1 MRACRQSSL
10 RDSTLI
16 PIPQKGG
23 YQAKRLPGLT
33 QGSCLIQRG
42 ICIDLYH
49 RESAAPPRRLRG
61 CLLFWRELYWFD
73 IMQTALADFIRNTA
87 DGQRADTILRKCV
100 HCGFCTATCPTYQ
113 LLGDELDGPRGRIYQ
128 IKQVLE
134 GAHPTPTLQLHLDR
148 CLTCRA
154 CETTCPSG
162 VDYHHLL
169 DIGREQVE
177 RLQPRPRLQR
187 LQRKA
192 MVWAFASPARLRPL
206 LGLARTVRSLLPATL
221 RNKIAPRP
229 RRVSQPRQATHRR
242 MLVLDGCVQPAIA
255 PNINQ
260 SAARVL
266 AHFGID
272 LQTVNPGACCG
283 ALPHHL
289 SETEKARAMA
299 RANIDAWL
307 PHLQA
312 DAEAIVI
319 TASGCG
325 AQVQDYP
332 YLLADDPTY
341 RDKAQQV
348 ADKARDLVEVVQ
360 AEDLSQLPL
369 QASAQ
374 RTAVH
379 TPCTLQHALQLNGV
393 VDALLKTLGYQLS
406 EVADNH
412 LCCGSAGTYSLTQ
425 AEISSQLRTRK
436 LEALA
441 VNAPERIVTANIGCL
456 GQLQD
461 DEGLPVMHWID
472 LLEQDLMA

>member
-1 MRACRQSSL
+1 MHGFISL
-10 RDSTLI
+10 QRSRPTA
-16 PIPQKGG
+16 PI
-23 YQAKRLPGLT
+23 AGLFAILT
-33 QGSCLIQRG
+33 RISFGL
-42 ICIDLYH
+42 
-49 RESAAPPRRLRG
+49 ES
-61 CLLFWRELYWFD
+61 
-73 IMQTALADFIRNTA
+73 MQTALADFIRDTA

-113 LLGDELDGPRGRIYQ
+113 LLGDELDSPRGRIYQ

-134 GAHPTPTLQLHLDR
+134 GSAPTPTLQNHLDR
-148 CLTCRA
+148 CLTCRS

-162 VDYHHLL
+162 VDYHQLL

-177 RLQPRPRLQR
+177 RLQPRPLMQR

-192 MVWAFASPARLRPL
+192 MVWVFSSPARFAPLLRLARLARPL
-206 LGLARTVRSLLPATL
+206 LPASL
-221 RNKIAPRP
+221 RNKITPAPRQVNSARP
-229 RRVSQPRQATHRR
+229 ATTTRR
-242 MLVLDGCVQPAIA
+242 MLLLDGCVQPAIA

-260 SAARVL
+260 SATRVL
-266 AHFGID
+266 AHLGIE

-307 PHLQA
+307 PQLREG
-312 DAEAIVI
+312 AEAIVI

-332 YLLADDPTY
+332 HLLADDPAY

-348 ADKARDLVEVVQ
+348 AAKARDLVEVVRE
-360 AEDLSQLPL
+360 EDLSQLKL
-369 QASAQ
+369 QPSAE

-379 TPCTLQHALQLNGV
+379 TPCTLQHALHLNGA
-393 VDALLKTLGYQLS
+393 VDRLLTDLGYQLT
-406 EVADNH
+406 EVAENH

-425 AEISSQLRTRK
+425 HDLSSRLRGRK
-436 LEALA
+436 LKAL
-441 VNAPERIVTANIGCL
+441 NMDAPQRIVTANIGCL

-461 DEGLPVMHWID
+461 EEGPPVLHWID
-472 LLEQDLMA
+472 LLESDLPG